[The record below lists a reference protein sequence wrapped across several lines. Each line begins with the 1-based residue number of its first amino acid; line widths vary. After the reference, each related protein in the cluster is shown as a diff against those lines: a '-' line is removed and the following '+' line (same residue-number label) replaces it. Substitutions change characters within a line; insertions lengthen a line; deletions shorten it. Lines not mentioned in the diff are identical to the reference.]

1 MKRFISY
8 FLLFFLLPG
17 VLGCGWT
24 AFVIVMDLRS
34 YKRALVMPKTATIAV
49 CGDSQTK
56 DGLDPALFPG
66 FFNFSTAATTCDQD
80 LLRLTDLLC
89 RNRAQVKYVLLDVSP
104 LKIGY
109 STDKPV
115 SELNAG
121 RVHALLYLYHLA
133 EMRREFGS
141 EGALWRDVVCT
152 RKYNEFRKSILRRK
166 PWRSS
171 MAGGFDP
178 GTMQGFLNPKL
189 RARALADLATK
200 ADHVN
205 RYPPATGQEA
215 FFKILEES
223 IGLVR
228 AAGATP
234 VVTTMPLSPHLRKAI
249 DPERLSAFTAA
260 VKAVAARH
268 HVHYLDYLAFDLP
281 DACWHDANH
290 LNLQGAKTFTPRF
303 VADFQAKVKGETRKS
318 K

>member
-8 FLLFFLLPG
+8 LLLFFLLPG
-17 VLGCGWT
+17 LLGVGWT
-24 AFVIVMDLRS
+24 VFVVVTDWRS

-56 DGLDPALFPG
+56 DGLDPARCPG
-66 FFNFSTAATTCDQD
+66 LFNFSTAATTCDQD

-89 RNRAQVKYVLLDVSP
+89 RNRGQVKYVLLDVSP

-109 STDKPV
+109 STEKPV

-121 RVHALLYLYHLA
+121 RVHALLYLYHVA

-152 RKYNEFRKSILRRK
+152 RKYNEFRKSILRGK

-178 GTMQGFLNPKL
+178 GTKQGFLDPKL
-189 RARALADLATK
+189 RARALGDVATK
-200 ADHVN
+200 AEHVN
-205 RYPPATGQEA
+205 RYPPATGKEP
-215 FFKILEES
+215 FFAILEES

-234 VVTTMPLSPHLRKAI
+234 IVTTMPLSGRLKAAI
-249 DPERLSAFTAA
+249 DPQRLAAFTSA
-260 VKAVAARH
+260 VKATTARQN
-268 HVHYLDYLAFDLP
+268 VRYLDYLALDLP
-281 DACWHDANH
+281 ETCWYDANH
-290 LNLQGAKTFTPRF
+290 LNRQGAETFTPRLA
-303 VADFQAKVKGETRKS
+303 ADLPTGR
-318 K
+318 